1 MPFPFY
7 TVSYMPTHMPV
18 SNFDVK
24 SQTKSSASTMLEML
38 AKAEKAESNLVPLV
52 PSLADRIIP
61 DNTRRSLLS
70 VTAWA
75 KEIPVFTQLPTKDQ
89 IELIKTTWSE
99 INTLKLV
106 YQVAS
111 CPLRSNTNFQ
121 SDDLAHLYLTDSQ
134 ITASFIQQT
143 IKECVALVVN
153 ACFDKNE
160 FSYLKLITLMNP
172 CK

>member
-1 MPFPFY
+1 MPFP
-7 TVSYMPTHMPV
+7 
-18 SNFDVK
+18 
-24 SQTKSSASTMLEML
+24 MLEML
-38 AKAEKAESNLVPLV
+38 AKAEKAESTVVPLV
-52 PSLADRIIP
+52 PSLADRLIP

-75 KEIPVFTQLPTKDQ
+75 KEIPMFTQLPTEDQ

-111 CPLRSNTNFQ
+111 CPLGSNTNFQ
-121 SDDLAHLYLTDSQ
+121 TDDLVHLYLTDSQ

-143 IKECVALVVN
+143 IKECVASVVN
-153 ACFDKNE
+153 ACFDKTE